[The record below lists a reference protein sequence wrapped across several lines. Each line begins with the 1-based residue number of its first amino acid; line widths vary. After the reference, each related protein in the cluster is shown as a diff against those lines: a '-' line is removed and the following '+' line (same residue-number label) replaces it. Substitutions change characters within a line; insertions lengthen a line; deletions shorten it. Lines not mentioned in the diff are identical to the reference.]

1 MIHAELFAKNLALQ
15 TLIEKL
21 RATVGPDAQLH
32 MDSRTL
38 KAGDVFVACPGLV
51 GDARTYVE
59 AAIQAG
65 AAAIVLHVENISEW
79 QDRSAPIPMF
89 GVENLKARVGEF
101 ADSWYSQPSADL
113 CVVAVTGTNGK
124 TSCVQWLAQALRV
137 EGVAVGVI
145 GTLGVAYPDGM
156 TVGGQLTTPDVVSV
170 HRALAEMRARG
181 AGIVAIEASSIG
193 LDQGRL
199 DGVRI
204 RHAAFTNLSRD
215 HLDYHLTMQAYEA
228 AKLRLFTH
236 VGLQGVVLNVDD
248 PVGVKLAR
256 TVEVPTITFSL
267 SRQADSANLTAK
279 ELSTNVHGAA
289 FVLCEHLECVKVQT
303 QVLGAHNVANLL
315 CVAGLLR
322 QLGWS
327 LARVGAAFE
336 KIHPVSG
343 RLQRIYPILSRAPS
357 PTVIVDY
364 AHTPDALERVL
375 RTLHGIAQSRAAKL
389 WCVFG
394 CGGNRDAGKRSLM
407 GAVAQKLADR
417 VVVTSDNPRDE
428 APQAIM
434 ADIIAGLA
442 SGAAN
447 VLIEVDRAQA
457 ILHAVLSADTE
468 DIVLLAGKGHEAYQ
482 EAMGQRVAFDDG
494 QWAQAGLIL
503 RQECSI
509 QTDSRKLDAGA
520 VFLALRGDNFD
531 GHDYL
536 GQVAAAGAVAAIV
549 DQADTSVALPQ
560 IALGDT
566 RAALLMLGRAWRKQ
580 FALPIIAVTGSN
592 GKTTTKE
599 MIASILAAWV
609 GESNR
614 LATTG
619 NLNNELGVPL
629 TLLRLRTPHQVA
641 VIELGMNHPGEIAIL
656 AAVTQPTVALVN
668 NAQREHQEFM
678 VSVEAVALENAAV
691 FDSLMPGGT
700 KIYPADDAFTSLWAG
715 MAGQHASSTF
725 GLTAPA
731 RVWASDIDSDVLGS
745 SFVLHTPLGQGEVVL
760 PVPGMHNVR
769 NALAAGACALASGA
783 PLAAVVQGLQSF
795 RAANGRMQPHR
806 LENGRVLIDDTYNA
820 NPDSVRAAIDV
831 LASLPA
837 PRVLVL
843 GDMGEVG
850 NNGAAMHTEVGAY
863 ARTRGVDTLLTL
875 GEATRDSVLAFGQG
889 ARHYDSPE
897 QVCEALGKMNVASLL
912 VKGSRFMRMERVV
925 RGYIEKFGT
934 TPGKVVKHAV

>member
-1 MIHAELFAKNLALQ
+1 MMHAELFAKNVALQ
-15 TLIEKL
+15 TIIEKL
-21 RATVGPDAQLH
+21 RAAVGSDAQMH

-38 KAGDVFVACPGLV
+38 KAGDIFVACPGLV
-51 GDARTYVE
+51 GDARSYVD

-65 AAAIVLHVENISEW
+65 AAAIVLHVENTKEW
-79 QDRSAPIPMF
+79 QERSVTIPTF
-89 GVENLKARVGEF
+89 GVENLKARLGEF
-101 ADSWYSQPSADL
+101 ADSWYGQPSAAL

-156 TVGGQLTTPDVVSV
+156 TVSGQLTTPDVVSM
-170 HRALAEMRARG
+170 HRTLAEMRARG
-181 AGIVAIEASSIG
+181 AEIVALEASSIG

-204 RHAAFTNLSRD
+204 AHAAFTNLTRD

-228 AKLRLFTH
+228 AKLRLFRH
-236 VGLQGVVLNVDD
+236 LGLQGVVLNVDD
-248 PVGVKLAR
+248 PVGVRLAR
-256 TVEVPTITFSL
+256 AVAVPVSTFSL
-267 SRQADSANLTAK
+267 SRQADSANLTARD
-279 ELSTNVHGAA
+279 LSTNSYGAL
-289 FVLCEHLECVKVQT
+289 FVLCERGECVEVQT
-303 QVLGAHNVANLL
+303 QVLGAHNVSNLL

-327 LARVGAAFE
+327 LSRIGAAFE
-336 KIHPVSG
+336 QIKPVSG
-343 RLQRIYPILSRAPS
+343 RLQRIHSIVSRAPS
-357 PTVIVDY
+357 PTVVVDY

-375 RTLHGIAQSRAAKL
+375 RTLHIVTQSRGAKL

-428 APQAIM
+428 APPAII

-442 SGAAN
+442 SGTAN

-457 ILHAVLSADTE
+457 ILHAVLSADPE

-482 EAMGQRVAFDDG
+482 EANGQRVAFDDG

-503 RQECSI
+503 RQECGI
-509 QTDSRKLDAGA
+509 QTDSRRLEAGS
-520 VFLALRGDNFD
+520 VFLALRGDNFN

-549 DQADTSVALPQ
+549 EQPDTSVALPQ
-560 IALGDT
+560 VALGDT
-566 RAALLMLGRAWRKQ
+566 RAALLILGRAWRKQ
-580 FALPIIAVTGSN
+580 FAVPIIAVTGSN

-629 TLLRLRTPHQVA
+629 TLLRLRTQHQVA

-656 AAVTQPTVALVN
+656 GTVTQPTVALVN

-700 KIYPADDAFTSLWAG
+700 KVYPADDCFTSLWAG
-715 MAGQHASSTF
+715 LAGQHASSTF

-760 PVPGMHNVR
+760 PAPGMHNVR
-769 NALAAGACALASGA
+769 NALAATACALASGA
-783 PLAAVVQGLQSF
+783 PLAAVVQGLQGF

-806 LENGRVLIDDTYNA
+806 LGDGRVLIDDTYNA

-831 LASLPA
+831 LASLPS

-897 QVCEALGKMNVASLL
+897 QVCEALGKMEVTSLL

-925 RGYIEKFGT
+925 RGYTEKFGT
-934 TPGKVVKHAV
+934 TPGEVVKHVV